1 MRITQPL
8 ASRGFLGRSFDE
20 LARLSSIG
28 ADPTTSIITI
38 ASSSN
43 WHACL
48 LTFHSPA
55 FKLEA
60 VKGPAGPRPLYSFH
74 DKESV
79 QKCIPMSDDMIG
91 GSSITKF
98 EFITAHDTHSSPER
112 ASSSSQSST
121 LDKIP
126 PPSSYAR
133 FHGQISTALP
143 DDKPVIKRSG
153 YAAFRTPDQAP
164 TLLGRSVWDID
175 PYSFLAMRIKSDGR
189 SYFINVQTEGVEPTD
204 LHQHRLFAKSPGRW
218 ETVYVNWNDFVRTS
232 YGFVVEPQTELL
244 RQKVKS
250 IGIGLTDRVEG
261 PFDLCIERI
270 WATND
275 IEGQPTPKSEEPTQ
289 EAEEQSATG
298 NLKNRKGER
307 IKW

>member
-1 MRITQPL
+1 MRVTHSL

-20 LARLSSIG
+20 LARLSSI
-28 ADPTTSIITI
+28 
-38 ASSSN
+38 
-43 WHACL
+43 
-48 LTFHSPA
+48 A

-79 QKCIPMSDDMIG
+79 QNCIPMSDDLIG

-98 EFITAHDTHSSPER
+98 DFITAHDSQSS
-112 ASSSSQSST
+112 SST

-153 YAAFRTPDQAP
+153 YAAFRTPDQPP

-275 IEGQPTPKSEEPTQ
+275 VEGQTAPKNDESESEP
-289 EAEEQSATG
+289 AEQSTAG

>member
-1 MRITQPL
+1 MRVTHSL

-20 LARLSSIG
+20 LARLSSI
-28 ADPTTSIITI
+28 
-38 ASSSN
+38 
-43 WHACL
+43 
-48 LTFHSPA
+48 A

-79 QKCIPMSDDMIG
+79 QNCIPMSDDLIG

-98 EFITAHDTHSSPER
+98 DFITAHD
-112 ASSSSQSST
+112 SQPSSST

-133 FHGQISTALP
+133 FHGHISTALP

-153 YAAFRTPDQAP
+153 YAAFRTPDQPP

-244 RQKVKS
+244 RQKVRS

-275 IEGQPTPKSEEPTQ
+275 VEGQAAAKNKESEGEP
-289 EAEEQSATG
+289 AEQSAAG